1 MQDKQLKRAT
11 IQKNIA
17 ERAKRTSAQQIAE
30 LDKRLG
36 VGIGAKKER
45 TKLTK
50 V

>member
-1 MQDKQLKRAT
+1 MQNEQVKRAT
-11 IQKNIA
+11 IQKNIV
-17 ERAKRTSAQQIAE
+17 ERAKRTNAQQLVE

-36 VGIGAKKER
+36 IGLGAKKER

>member
-1 MQDKQLKRAT
+1 MQNEQVKRAT
-11 IQKNIA
+11 IEKNIV
-17 ERAKRTSAQQIAE
+17 ERAKRTNVQQLAE

-36 VGIGAKKER
+36 AGVGAKKER